1 MKRQL
6 HFLGQQLNKIQ
17 NSLHELWLVPST
29 TPKSTRQKLVVKQ
42 RNLWPS
48 YMQGQSINTPLDS
61 SSYLTDPFESTN
73 EIKTAEVMFC
83 TYPGHL

>member
-17 NSLHELWLVPST
+17 KSLGELWLVPSS

-48 YMQGQSINTPLDS
+48 YMQGQSINTPLDLS
-61 SSYLTDPFESTN
+61 THLTDFSRVIMKQKLQRLNSVLTQG
-73 EIKTAEVMFC
+73 
-83 TYPGHL
+83 YL